1 MNSLTE
7 IKRVPFMG
15 CDLMAAK
22 ADDGTIYAGVSY
34 ICNGMGLSKSQKDA
48 QIQNIQKDDV
58 LSMGCLKFQAGV
70 FDPNNTTLAL
80 KLDYLPLWLA
90 KISITPTM
98 KVENPQLAERLV
110 QYQLKAKDALAAA
123 FLPKR
128 PATMAEQLLAQAQ
141 LMVEQE
147 RRLKALEVSNA
158 ENVKTMETVKDAID
172 IMVAPPVTAGN
183 WQSQMNRNVRA
194 FCMQTG
200 LDFHKTFQELYM
212 ELEISAG
219 VKLGVR
225 VKFARQRLRANGATQ
240 TDIAAVSKLSIV
252 AQDKKLRE
260 IFNNLYNR
268 MVARYTINS
277 ADMPKR

>member
-158 ENVKTMETVKDAID
+158 ENAKTMETVKDAID

-200 LDFHKTFQELYM
+200 LDFHKTFQELYT
-212 ELEISAG
+212 ELEVSAG

>member
-158 ENVKTMETVKDAID
+158 ENARAMETVKDAID

-200 LDFHKTFQELYM
+200 LDFHKTFQELYT
-212 ELEISAG
+212 ELEVSAG

>member
-158 ENVKTMETVKDAID
+158 ENAKTMETVKDAID

-200 LDFHKTFQELYM
+200 LDFHKTFQELYT
-212 ELEISAG
+212 ELEVSAG

-240 TDIAAVSKLSIV
+240 ADIASVSKLSIV

>member
-158 ENVKTMETVKDAID
+158 ENAKTMETVKDAID

-200 LDFHKTFQELYM
+200 LDFHKTFQELYT

-225 VKFARQRLRANGATQ
+225 VKFARQRLQVNGATQ
-240 TDIAAVSKLSIV
+240 TEIAAVSKLSIV

-260 IFNNLYNR
+260 IFNSLYNR
-268 MVARYTINS
+268 MVARCTIS
-277 ADMPKR
+277 KTSTQKR